1 MKLWFNLLCRDIEAQ
16 MAFYA
21 ALLGWPEA
29 VQSRSPIYR
38 ALQHDGVQF
47 GFNAQPAYA
56 LLGIADRAPD
66 AAGAPAPVT
75 AYATFMLD
83 TPAAVDAAAA
93 RVEALGG
100 TLVKPPYP
108 TYYGQWQA
116 VLADPEAHVFRV
128 SVAQRPPGSVSAPGA
143 NPSPGAHPGR

>member
-16 MAFYA
+16 MTFYA

-38 ALQHDGVQF
+38 ALQQDGVQF
-47 GFNAQPAYA
+47 GFNAEPAYA
-56 LLGIADRAPD
+56 LLGLADRAP
-66 AAGAPAPVT
+66 AAGVHAPPIT

-83 TPAAVDAAAA
+83 APDAVDAAA
-93 RVEALGG
+93 RQVVALGG
-100 TLVKPPYP
+100 RVIKAPYA

-116 VLADPEAHVFRV
+116 VLSDPEQHVFRV
-128 SVAQRPPGSVSAPGA
+128 SVAALPQGA
-143 NPSPGAHPGR
+143 AY